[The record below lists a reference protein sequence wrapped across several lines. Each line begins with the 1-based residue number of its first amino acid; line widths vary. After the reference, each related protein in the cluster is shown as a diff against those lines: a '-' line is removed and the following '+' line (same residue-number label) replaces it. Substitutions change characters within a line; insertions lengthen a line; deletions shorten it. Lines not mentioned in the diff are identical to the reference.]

1 MYINILLTFSN
12 LNNFQ
17 PYSISRFDLVSN
29 SQKPT
34 NHYHIKV
41 PHSEN
46 QNQLRT
52 LWDLQMIE
60 LAPHFHKL
68 TSLKPQTFPRHHMTE
83 MEMVT
88 ASSSRVRISIRDTRP
103 QAKDASD
110 QSSGNI
116 QWEKLSAGKK
126 TTQPSAG
133 NKVRHKLEGR
143 CRHTNCEERI
153 QHQSKI
159 MKTCS
164 WEKDICYF
172 YISLCES
179 VKRRRNQRRKI
190 LTLSLTLINIIS
202 YRN

>member
-12 LNNFQ
+12 LNHFQ
-17 PYSISRFDLVSN
+17 PYSISRSDLVSN

-34 NHYHIKV
+34 SHYHIKV
-41 PHSEN
+41 SHSEN
-46 QNQLRT
+46 QNQLHT

-68 TSLKPQTFPRHHMTE
+68 TSLKPQTFPRHHMTA

-103 QAKDASD
+103 QAKDASG

-116 QWEKLSAGKK
+116 QWEKFVSRK
-126 TTQPSAG
+126 TEYTTSAG
-133 NKVRHKLEGR
+133 NKVRHKLDR
-143 CRHTNCEERI
+143 RFRHTNCEEGV
-153 QHQSKI
+153 HYSSKI
-159 MKTCS
+159 MKTS
-164 WEKDICYF
+164 FWVKDICYF
-172 YISLCES
+172 QISLCES
-179 VKRRRNQRRKI
+179 VKGRRNQRRKV
-190 LTLSLTLINIIS
+190 LTLSLTLISIKS